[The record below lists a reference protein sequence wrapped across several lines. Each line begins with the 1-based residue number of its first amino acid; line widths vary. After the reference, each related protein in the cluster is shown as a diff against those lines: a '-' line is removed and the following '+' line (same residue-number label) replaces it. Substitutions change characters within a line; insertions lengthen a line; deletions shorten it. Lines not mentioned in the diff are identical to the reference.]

1 MVGNVDGH
9 IRIVSKPLHWLVT
22 KVRVSNYGT
31 PDDILLLVD
40 GGIQDLMK
48 RGIYYSQE
56 SGVEYGS
63 ALANSMVENSN
74 GHAVTYRGDDPEWSS
89 FATYIDLPEG
99 VTKIWNRQTD
109 SMHSVEHLPEGY
121 ATAEN
126 VAVGPWFGSKADPK
140 TQPPPRMYTPLKSVE
155 SEIIDIK
162 RRAGLLED
170 S

>member
-1 MVGNVDGH
+1 MAEGTDAH
-9 IRIVSKPLHWLVT
+9 IRITSKPNRWLVT

-40 GGIQDLMK
+40 RGVQDLMN
-48 RGIYYSQE
+48 RDIYYSQE
-56 SGVEYGS
+56 SGTEYAS
-63 ALANSMVENSN
+63 ALANAMVENSN

-89 FATYIDLPEG
+89 YAIHINLPKG
-99 VTKIWNRQTD
+99 VTIIFDKERNQ
-109 SMHSVEHLPEGY
+109 SHSVEHLPEGY
-121 ATAEN
+121 SEVAN
-126 VAVGPWFGSKADPK
+126 VTKGPWLGSTTKPN
-140 TQPPPRMYTPLKSVE
+140 QPPSQMNTPLQSVE